1 MVDVDR
7 LESFDWENWK
17 VGRKFKHIDSGEIVR
32 YKGTEISP
40 AKFETMVTFEGR
52 DQLTLEY
59 TIELFEDYRSCGYG
73 FKKLEEDTSLRP
85 LSIGR
90 HNLLT
95 KWERAEEEISK
106 TMSEEIRKEID
117 KQVLEDIR
125 KLTDSLK

>member
-32 YKGTEISP
+32 YKGAEVSP
-40 AKFETMVTFEGR
+40 STFEPMVTFEGK

-85 LSIGR
+85 LSIGQ

-95 KWERAEEEISK
+95 KSERNERGVVQAMAEEIK
-106 TMSEEIRKEID
+106 NQID
-117 KQVLEDIR
+117 NQILEDIR
-125 KLTDSLK
+125 KLAKSG